1 MTALLHKIYI
11 EAKFNKFRLNICLPF
26 QKLFILDVRNF
37 VYMYAKLCN
46 MEVLPSYIKEVAVG
60 DILTVQAL
68 ITNPLDWHHFYEK
81 VSRIK
86 IGDRTDFTVITPE
99 GERVIGSGNIV
110 EVDKWSNRGQYGF
123 KIKISVKKQKSL
135 SDRRIRGPS
144 KIKLSSVQPENMYE
158 AGQSSAVVVIPPAA
172 LLAAAAAPDT
182 TAVIT
187 AQDMNNFQEM
197 LKESL
202 TIDMIA

>member
-1 MTALLHKIYI
+1 M
-11 EAKFNKFRLNICLPF
+11 
-26 QKLFILDVRNF
+26 
-37 VYMYAKLCN
+37 YMYAKLCN
-46 MEVLPSYIKEVAVG
+46 IEVLPSYIKEVAVG

-81 VSRIK
+81 VSTIK
-86 IGDRTDFTVITPE
+86 IGDRTDFTVVTQE
-99 GERVIGSGNIV
+99 GERVIGFGNIV
-110 EVDKWSNRGQYGF
+110 EVDKWSNRGRYGF

-144 KIKLSSVQPENMYE
+144 KIKLSSVQQENIYDA
-158 AGQSSAVVVIPPAA
+158 AGPRSVVVIPPAG
-172 LLAAAAAPDT
+172 LLGASAATAAAAPDT
-182 TAVIT
+182 TAVVT

-202 TIDMIA
+202 TMDMTA

>member
-1 MTALLHKIYI
+1 
-11 EAKFNKFRLNICLPF
+11 
-26 QKLFILDVRNF
+26 
-37 VYMYAKLCN
+37 MYAKLCN
-46 MEVLPSYIKEVAVG
+46 IEVLPSYIKEVAVG

-81 VSRIK
+81 VSTIK
-86 IGDRTDFTVITPE
+86 IGDRTDFTVVTQE
-99 GERVIGSGNIV
+99 GERVIGFGNIV

-144 KIKLSSVQPENMYE
+144 KIKLSSVQPENMY
-158 AGQSSAVVVIPPAA
+158 ATGQRSVVIPPAG
-172 LLAAAAAPDT
+172 LLEAAAAPDT

-187 AQDMNNFQEM
+187 AQDINNFQEM

-202 TIDMIA
+202 TID

>member
-1 MTALLHKIYI
+1 
-11 EAKFNKFRLNICLPF
+11 
-26 QKLFILDVRNF
+26 
-37 VYMYAKLCN
+37 MYAKLCN
-46 MEVLPSYIKEVAVG
+46 IEVLPSYIKEVAVG

-81 VSRIK
+81 VSTIK
-86 IGDRTDFTVITPE
+86 IGDRTDFTVVTQE
-99 GERVIGSGNIV
+99 GERVIGFGNIV

-144 KIKLSSVQPENMYE
+144 KIKLSSVQQENIYDA
-158 AGQSSAVVVIPPAA
+158 AGPRSVVVIPPAG
-172 LLAAAAAPDT
+172 LLGASAATAAAAPDT
-182 TAVIT
+182 TAVVT

-202 TIDMIA
+202 TMDMTA

>member
-1 MTALLHKIYI
+1 M
-11 EAKFNKFRLNICLPF
+11 
-26 QKLFILDVRNF
+26 
-37 VYMYAKLCN
+37 YMYAKLCN
-46 MEVLPSYIKEVAVG
+46 IEVLPSYIKEVAVG

-81 VSRIK
+81 VSTIK
-86 IGDRTDFTVITPE
+86 IGDRTDFTVVTQE
-99 GERVIGSGNIV
+99 GERVIGFGNIV

-144 KIKLSSVQPENMYE
+144 KVRLSSMQPENVSNDAE
-158 AGQSSAVVVIPPAA
+158 PVSVVVVPPAG
-172 LLAAAAAPDT
+172 LLTAAPAST
-182 TAVIT
+182 TDVIT
-187 AQDMNNFQEM
+187 AQDIDTFQEI

-202 TIDMIA
+202 TMDMTA

>member
-1 MTALLHKIYI
+1 
-11 EAKFNKFRLNICLPF
+11 
-26 QKLFILDVRNF
+26 
-37 VYMYAKLCN
+37 MYAKLCN
-46 MEVLPSYIKEVAVG
+46 IEVLPSYIKEVAVG

-81 VSRIK
+81 VSTIK
-86 IGDRTDFTVITPE
+86 IGDRSDFTVVTQE
-99 GERVIGSGNIV
+99 GERVIGFGNIV

-123 KIKISVKKQKSL
+123 KIKINVKKQKSL

-144 KIKLSSVQPENMYE
+144 KIKLASVQPENMYDA
-158 AGQSSAVVVIPPAA
+158 AGTRSVVVPPAG
-172 LLAAAAAPDT
+172 LLAAAAAPPDT
-182 TAVIT
+182 TTVIT

-202 TIDMIA
+202 TLDMTA

>member
-1 MTALLHKIYI
+1 
-11 EAKFNKFRLNICLPF
+11 
-26 QKLFILDVRNF
+26 
-37 VYMYAKLCN
+37 MYAKLCN
-46 MEVLPSYIKEVAVG
+46 IEVLPSYIKEVAVG

-81 VSRIK
+81 VSTIK

-99 GERVIGSGNIV
+99 GERVIGFGNIV

-135 SDRRIRGPS
+135 TDRRIRGSS
-144 KIKLSSVQPENMYE
+144 KAKLSSVQPENVSDVTGP
-158 AGQSSAVVVIPPAA
+158 ASAIVPPAHFLTA
-172 LLAAAAAPDT
+172 TAAPPPATNTTDT
-182 TAVIT
+182 VIT
-187 AQDMNNFQEM
+187 ANDMNSFQKM

-202 TIDMIA
+202 TMDITS

>member
-1 MTALLHKIYI
+1 
-11 EAKFNKFRLNICLPF
+11 
-26 QKLFILDVRNF
+26 
-37 VYMYAKLCN
+37 MYAKLCDI
-46 MEVLPSYIKEVAVG
+46 EVLPNYIKEVAVG

-81 VSRIK
+81 VSTIK
-86 IGDRTDFTVITPE
+86 IGDRTDFTVVTQE
-99 GERVIGSGNIV
+99 GERVIGFGNIV
-110 EVDKWSNRGQYGF
+110 EVDKWSNRGRYGF

-144 KIKLSSVQPENMYE
+144 KIKLSSVQQENMYDA
-158 AGQSSAVVVIPPAA
+158 AGPRSVVVIPPAG
-172 LLAAAAAPDT
+172 LLGASAATAAVAPDT

-187 AQDMNNFQEM
+187 TQDMKNFQEM

-202 TIDMIA
+202 TMDMTA

>member
-1 MTALLHKIYI
+1 
-11 EAKFNKFRLNICLPF
+11 
-26 QKLFILDVRNF
+26 
-37 VYMYAKLCN
+37 MYAKLCDI
-46 MEVLPSYIKEVAVG
+46 EVLPTYIKEVAVG

-81 VSRIK
+81 VSTIK

-99 GERVIGSGNIV
+99 GERVVGFGNIE

-135 SDRRIRGPS
+135 TDRRIRGPS
-144 KIKLSSVQPENMYE
+144 KAKLSSVRPENVSDATVGAE
-158 AGQSSAVVVIPPAA
+158 SAIVPPAH
-172 LLAAAAAPDT
+172 LLTAAATTAAPPPAT
-182 TAVIT
+182 NATKTVIT
-187 AQDMNNFQEM
+187 AHDINSFQEM

-202 TIDMIA
+202 TMDITS